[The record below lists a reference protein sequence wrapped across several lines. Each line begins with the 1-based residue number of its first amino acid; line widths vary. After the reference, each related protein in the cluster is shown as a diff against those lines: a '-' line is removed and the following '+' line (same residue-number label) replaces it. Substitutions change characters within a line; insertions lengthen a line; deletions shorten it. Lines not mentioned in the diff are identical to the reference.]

1 MKYIHTFLLLA
12 IMVIASS
19 TIAQSP
25 AISTNQNGFTQA
37 DREKLI
43 RIETILE
50 QHEKRFESIDKRLE
64 EQHSSFGWMISLF
77 GIMTVAIVTLAF
89 WDRRASLRPLEGRAK
104 ALETEMEEL
113 KKQTRLEKVITSLQD
128 LAKDNPKVAEI
139 LKNNRLL

>member
-89 WDRRASLRPLEGRAK
+89 WDRRASL
-104 ALETEMEEL
+104 
-113 KKQTRLEKVITSLQD
+113 
-128 LAKDNPKVAEI
+128 
-139 LKNNRLL
+139 